1 MTYAYDPELQPLVD
15 LLPESD
21 ISDLA
26 GARAMLD
33 SLLEGFGGDVDLAG
47 LVVTEVEVPGPSGAP
62 PVPVHLY
69 VPEGEAPA
77 GGRAAV
83 LDIHGGGFVMGSAV
97 MERAFASDVARR
109 MGVVVAVVEYRLAPE
124 HPYPAGIEDCYA
136 ALTWLHAEA
145 DDLGIDVGR
154 VAVAGQSAG
163 GGLAAGLA
171 LLARDRGGPPICF
184 QLLGI
189 PELDHRLETTSMR
202 TFVDTPL
209 WHRANAELS
218 WSHYLG
224 PDPGEVAPYASPAV
238 AEDLS
243 GLPPAY
249 IATMEF
255 DPLRDEGIT
264 YALRL
269 MGAGV
274 SVELH
279 SYPGT
284 FHGSSV
290 ATTAAVSQRAHQEL
304 ADALARGLGC
314 DLP

>member
-1 MTYAYDPELQPLVD
+1 MTYAYDPELQPLVE

-69 VPEGEAPA
+69 VPEGEASA

-83 LDIHGGGFVMGSAV
+83 LDIHGGGFVMGTAA

-109 MGVVVAVVEYRLAPE
+109 LGVVVVVVEYRLAPE

-145 DDLGIDVGR
+145 DELGVDVER

-171 LLARDRGGPPICF
+171 LLARDRGGPAICF

-209 WHRANAELS
+209 WHRPNAELS
-218 WSHYLG
+218 WAHYLG
-224 PDPGEVAPYASPAV
+224 PDPGEVEPYASPSV
-238 AEDLS
+238 AADLS

-249 IATMEF
+249 LAAMEF
-255 DPLRDEGIT
+255 DPLRDEGIV

-269 MGAGV
+269 LEAGV

-279 SYPGT
+279 TYPGT
-284 FHGSSV
+284 FHGSAV
-290 ATTAAVSQRAHQEL
+290 ATTAAVSKRAHDEL
-304 ADALARGLGC
+304 VSALARGLGVVT
-314 DLP
+314 